1 MSYTDFETKKTFV
14 KQLGRLISTMYP
26 QIAALEYHQ
35 HEHDE
40 VVIIRH
46 QDGYT
51 TRYVPVCVKSAENLH
66 NCLRD
71 VHILSAEHGTL
82 RGELA

>member
-35 HEHDE
+35 HESDE

-51 TRYVPVCVKSAENLH
+51 RRVDVTGDDLPDTFDDVIACVRR
-66 NCLRD
+66 RD
-71 VHILSAEHGTL
+71 CDA
-82 RGELA
+82 

>member
-46 QDGYT
+46 QDGYIRRVDVT
-51 TRYVPVCVKSAENLH
+51 GDDLPDTFDDVVACVH
-66 NCLRD
+66 RRD
-71 VHILSAEHGTL
+71 CDA
-82 RGELA
+82 

>member
-1 MSYTDFETKKTFV
+1 
-14 KQLGRLISTMYP
+14 MYP

-35 HEHDE
+35 HESDE

-51 TRYVPVCVKSAENLH
+51 RRVDVTGDDLPDTFDDVVACVRR
-66 NCLRD
+66 RD
-71 VHILSAEHGTL
+71 CDA
-82 RGELA
+82 

>member
-14 KQLGRLISTMYP
+14 KQLGRLISAMYP

-35 HEHDE
+35 HESDE

-46 QDGYT
+46 QDGYIRRVDVT
-51 TRYVPVCVKSAENLH
+51 GDDLPDTFENVVACVRR
-66 NCLRD
+66 RD
-71 VHILSAEHGTL
+71 CDA
-82 RGELA
+82 

>member
-40 VVIIRH
+40 VESLLGRLLEA
-46 QDGYT
+46 G
-51 TRYVPVCVKSAENLH
+51 AERVAEEEHESDEQQQHPHGDDLH
-66 NCLRD
+66 
-71 VHILSAEHGTL
+71 HSTAEV
-82 RGELA
+82 R

>member
-46 QDGYT
+46 QDGYIRRVDVT
-51 TRYVPVCVKSAENLH
+51 GADLPDTFDDVVACVRR
-66 NCLRD
+66 RD
-71 VHILSAEHGTL
+71 CDA
-82 RGELA
+82 

>member
-46 QDGYT
+46 QDGYIRRVDVT
-51 TRYVPVCVKSAENLH
+51 GDDLPDTFDDVVACVSR
-66 NCLRD
+66 RD
-71 VHILSAEHGTL
+71 CDA
-82 RGELA
+82 

>member
-1 MSYTDFETKKTFV
+1 MSYTDFETKKAFV

-46 QDGYT
+46 QDGYIRRVDVT
-51 TRYVPVCVKSAENLH
+51 GDDLPYTFDDVVACVRR
-66 NCLRD
+66 RD
-71 VHILSAEHGTL
+71 CDA
-82 RGELA
+82 

>member
-1 MSYTDFETKKTFV
+1 MSYTDFETKKAFV

-35 HEHDE
+35 HESDE

-51 TRYVPVCVKSAENLH
+51 RRVDVTGDDLPDTFDDVVTCVRR
-66 NCLRD
+66 RD
-71 VHILSAEHGTL
+71 CDA
-82 RGELA
+82 